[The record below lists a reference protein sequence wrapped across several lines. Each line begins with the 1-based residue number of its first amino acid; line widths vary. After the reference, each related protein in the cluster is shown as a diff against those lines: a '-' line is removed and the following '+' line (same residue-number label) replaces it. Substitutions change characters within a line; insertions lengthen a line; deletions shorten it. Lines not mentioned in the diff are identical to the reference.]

1 MKEISYIDVVLFV
14 LVVIAAAYYFL
25 KKKESKNTI
34 SSFASII
41 KKSKHNLYPLSKS
54 KIDRELSLNIDIV
67 SYFKQL
73 SLNPKKQTPF
83 MIKGN
88 CMTKFFSDATDMSA
102 NSLIVGVYNE
112 DSNTITDL
120 KVIEGTSM
128 DAQLQNILK
137 NANDGIVV
145 LN

>member
-1 MKEISYIDVVLFV
+1 
-14 LVVIAAAYYFL
+14 
-25 KKKESKNTI
+25 
-34 SSFASII
+34 
-41 KKSKHNLYPLSKS
+41 
-54 KIDRELSLNIDIV
+54 
-67 SYFKQL
+67 
-73 SLNPKKQTPF
+73 
-83 MIKGN
+83 
-88 CMTKFFSDATDMSA
+88 MSA